1 MSEALPSGA
10 TTGAEASC
18 ANCGAAFKSRN
29 ALFRHLRASECAS
42 PSGAGAAADHSGHS
56 DLDDVT
62 AAAPAPSDARVGGE
76 SAAAAAADARV
87 GGKAYASRNAASA
100 DGASAGLS
108 HSAHALVSQSSHG
121 HVAMEVDDACSTRGG
136 GLMAARVG
144 RPPKRAHTDSSADDA
159 DVVVATSSDGRTGS
173 MIGQPG
179 SRTSGSRDASTTT
192 TPAAKRQSVPP
203 PPPLI
208 SPAAAKV
215 WLGDIPSDVCTVRC
229 AGARTRTSRIHTF
242 THEI

>member
-42 PSGAGAAADHSGHS
+42 PSGAGAAADHSGPS
-56 DLDDVT
+56 DSDAVT
-62 AAAPAPSDARVGGE
+62 AAAPAPCDARVGGE
-76 SAAAAAADARV
+76 SAAAAAARV
-87 GGKAYASRNAASA
+87 GGEAYTSRNAASA
-100 DGASAGLS
+100 DCASAGLIP
-108 HSAHALVSQSSHG
+108 QSSHG

-136 GLMAARVG
+136 GLMATRVG
-144 RPPKRAHTDSSADDA
+144 RPAKRAHTDASADDA
-159 DVVVATSSDGRTGS
+159 DVVVATSSDGRTGL
-173 MIGQPG
+173 MIGQPD
-179 SRTSGSRDASTTT
+179 SRTSGSGDALTTT
-192 TPAAKRQSVPP
+192 TSAAKRQSVPP

-215 WLGDIPSDVCTVRC
+215 WLGDIPSDACTVRC
-229 AGARTRTSRIHTF
+229 ARARTRTSRTHTF
-242 THEI
+242 THET